1 MTLDLI
7 TLYLRLTAWR
17 QGARIAW
24 MARNPMKVQRRLLAR
39 ILAENE
45 KTSFGR
51 EHGFERIDGYEK
63 YVRTIPVCEF
73 EDLRAF
79 IEAEI
84 NKGDAALTASSPLC
98 YMRTSGTT
106 GKPKDLPLISKHL
119 SALQRIQRT
128 AVAFQ
133 HRNYPEGFAGS
144 ILAITSPASEG
155 TLSNGKP
162 YGSASGVVSRSTARS
177 IRNRFVLPYQ
187 VLGIADSRLKYL
199 LILRL
204 ALERKDISY
213 IGAANPSTLLALIK
227 IYREHREQLI
237 SDIRSGDFFLLA
249 DLSADV
255 ALAVAPRLSPNIARA
270 DELARMDSRGRLAD
284 LWPEL
289 RLIVAWTCAGAGVAA
304 AALKQE
310 LSSHTKIL
318 ELGYVSS
325 EFRGTITLGRSS
337 GSGFP
342 TLDTHFFEFVERDK
356 WDSGQPEF
364 LTLDKVRKGGLYY
377 VVVTTPSGLY
387 RYFINDLVKVT
398 AFLHQTPLLRFIQKG
413 KGVTSITGE
422 KLYESQVLAAVNAG
436 MQSLGRHAHFLM
448 MIADETN
455 SLYRLYVEA
464 GDIETL
470 PSVETLANL
479 VDAKLAALNL
489 EYQAKRESLRLGSIS
504 AHWLLPGAGDA
515 YKRHYVAQGQRE
527 GQFKTVA
534 VAYLKDSSFDFTF
547 HIANVV
553 YETTTG

>member
-1 MTLDLI
+1 
-7 TLYLRLTAWR
+7 
-17 QGARIAW
+17 
-24 MARNPMKVQRRLLAR
+24 MARNPMTVQRRLLAR
-39 ILAENE
+39 ILADSR
-45 KTSFGR
+45 KTRFGR
-51 EHGFERIDGYEK
+51 EHGFGAIDGYEDYAK
-63 YVRTIPVCEF
+63 NVPVCEF
-73 EDLRAF
+73 EGLRPF

-84 NKGDAALTASSPLC
+84 NNGEAALTATPPLC

-106 GKPKDLPLISKHL
+106 GKPKDLPLISAHL
-119 SALQRIQRT
+119 TALRRIQRT

-144 ILAITSPASEG
+144 ILALTSPASEG
-155 TLSNGKP
+155 TLPNGKP
-162 YGSASGVVSRSTARS
+162 YGSASGVVSRSTTRS

-204 ALERKDISY
+204 ALERQDISY
-213 IGAANPSTLLALIK
+213 IGAANPSTLLALMK
-227 IYREHREQLI
+227 IYREYREQLI

-255 ALAVAPRLSPNIARA
+255 AVAVAPLLSANTARA
-270 DELARMDSRGRLAD
+270 DELARMDSRERLAD

-289 RLIVAWTCAGAGVAA
+289 HLIVAWTCAGAGVAA

-310 LSSHTKIL
+310 LSPRTKIL

-364 LTLDKVRKGGLYY
+364 LTLDGVRKGGLYY
-377 VVVTTPSGLY
+377 VIITTPSGLY
-387 RYFINDLVKVT
+387 RYFINDLVEVT
-398 AFLHQTPLLRFIQKG
+398 GYLHQTPLLRFVQKG

-422 KLYESQVLAAVNAG
+422 KLYESQVLIAVNAAMQTLG
-436 MQSLGRHAHFLM
+436 MRAHFLM
-448 MIADETN
+448 MLADEKHG
-455 SLYRLYVEA
+455 LYRLYVEA
-464 GDIETL
+464 DDIETL
-470 PSVETLANL
+470 PSAEALASL

-504 AHWLLPGAGDA
+504 ANWLLPGTGET
-515 YKRHYVAQGQRE
+515 YKRHCVAQGQRE

-534 VAYLKDSSFDFTF
+534 VAYLKDSSFDFGS
-547 HIANVV
+547 HIANAA